1 MKSRVVLVPWALE
14 EVQHALRHDEAA
26 DNVHGRRHGRQG
38 REAVGHARGAAQ
50 QHHAAE
56 GRGAGDGVR
65 HGHQRRVQRVL
76 HPPDHLVAGS
86 ARKRKGAKKVPG
98 HRRAHAQEQGIAARH
113 HERAVEVLPE
123 RAQLHLLGRGHGR
136 GLRLRGRGLRRRRH
150 RHLLAVLGA
159 DYGPGDDVALLA
171 RRQRAIDA
179 GEKSFGF
186 FLGTDVAQEVGQ
198 VLCVHGGT
206 LAGHAPGQV
215 GVAYDRHAVVGHH
228 HLVLLRELA
237 ITPAHSGK
245 VHDDAARLHVFDH
258 ILFNEHRAWPARNG
272 GGGDHDL
279 ALLQVLVEGVLLR
292 LLEGRAALFGVP
304 ALAGAALLEVHR
316 DPGSPHGLHL
326 VADVAHVPGAHH
338 GAHGLGGAD
347 GRQARHA
354 HAQDH
359 GVGRRVLAGR
369 RHLRR
374 EETAVDV
381 GSLQDSPV
389 PRAFGLRREHVQL
402 LGDGDARHRGEVH
415 QLHARLGGLR
425 QQLLGVRQAA
435 AHPRHGRLALQRAE
449 LGDGRRVDRE
459 DQLVVL
465 DQITAACHGAAN
477 ILVELVGEARLGS
490 CAGLDIHSVTVLD

>member
-26 DNVHGRRHGRQG
+26 HDVHGRRDSCKGG
-38 REAVGHARGAAQ
+38 KGIGHARGAAQ
-50 QHHAAE
+50 QHHAAKC
-56 GRGAGDGVR
+56 RGAGDGVG
-65 HGHQRRVQRVL
+65 HGHERRVQRVL
-76 HPPDHLVAGS
+76 HPPDHLVARG
-86 ARKRKGAKKVPG
+86 ARQREGPQEVP
-98 HRRAHAQEQGIAARH
+98 RNSSAHAEQQGVATGDCQGIGQ
-113 HERAVEVLPE
+113 VLPE
-123 RAQLHLLGRGHGR
+123 RAHLLLGHRSG
-136 GLRLRGRGLRRRRH
+136 GCGFGLRRGGLRRW
-150 RHLLAVLGA
+150 RHWDLLAILGA
-159 DYGPGDDVALLA
+159 HNGPGDDVALLA
-171 RRQRAIDA
+171 GCQGGIDA
-179 GEKSFGF
+179 GEQA
-186 FLGTDVAQEVGQ
+186 LGLLLGADVPKQVGQ
-198 VLCVHGGT
+198 VLSEHRGT

-215 GVAYDRHAVVGHH
+215 GVAQDRHAVVRHNH
-228 HLVLLRELA
+228 FVLFREHA
-237 ITPAHSGK
+237 VATADSCK
-245 VHDDAARLHVFDH
+245 VDNDAARLHVLHHVLLD
-258 ILFNEHRAWPARNG
+258 EHGARPAGDGR
-272 GGGDHDL
+272 GGDHDL